1 MITQTPIAS
10 GFFYLNTA
18 MNHITVKRLVAYF
31 FRGLLFVVPVAL
43 TIYIIFQILE
53 WLDGLIP
60 VRIPGLGLLIIIVAI
75 TAMGYL
81 ASFFITRPIFELID
95 RYVTRIPLVNILYS
109 SIKDLIGA
117 FVGDQKKFNVPVT
130 VALDAN
136 RQVLKVGFITRDD
149 LDEIDMPGYISVYLP
164 HSYNFSGNHFLV
176 DRSLVNPL
184 HMNSSDAMKFVVSGG
199 VSGLSDD
206 KKQEPRGENID

>member
-1 MITQTPIAS
+1 
-10 GFFYLNTA
+10 
-18 MNHITVKRLVAYF
+18 MNHITFKRLIAYF
-31 FRGLLFVVPVAL
+31 FRGLLFVVPFAL
-43 TIYIIFQILE
+43 TLYIIYQILE

-60 VRIPGLGLLIIIVAI
+60 VKVPGLGLVIMIAAI
-75 TAMGYL
+75 TLLGYL
-81 ASFFITRPIFELID
+81 ASFFITRPFFELFD
-95 RYVTRIPLVNILYS
+95 RYVTRIPIVNILYS

-136 RQVLKVGFITRDD
+136 KQVRKVGFITRHD
-149 LDEIDMPGYISVYLP
+149 LGAIDMPGFISVYLP

-176 DRSLVNPL
+176 DKSLVNPL

-199 VSGLSDD
+199 VSGLGDD
-206 KKQEPRGENID
+206 KVDEDFPGQLQ